1 MFDQRKALY
10 EQLEKTRG
18 SYVMVYVVGDRPG
31 METQMHPEV
40 IDFFVQHLDALPD
53 KGKLTLYLYSRGGV
67 TLAAWSIA
75 NLIRQ
80 FCKEFEVI
88 VPAKAHSAA
97 TLLCLSANTI
107 VMTKQATIGPID
119 PSVNTPLNPGIPG
132 APPSARVPVSVEA
145 IRGFIE
151 LARHELCIVGDA
163 NLKDVLVRLTEFVH
177 PLVLGEVFRT
187 QSQIKM
193 LARKLLSHQIKDDG
207 RMDKIV
213 SFLCSESGSHDYTI
227 NRKEAREDLGLN
239 IENPDD
245 DLYSL
250 IKRIY
255 DDVSRE
261 LELTLAFDANGMLG
275 REQQVS
281 YRLPRG
287 LIESLRGGS
296 HVFVSEGV
304 LQRQHV
310 QVAPGVSPQVGI
322 ADSRIFEGWRHFDA

>member
-18 SYVMVYVVGDRPG
+18 SHVMVYIVGDRPG

-40 IDFFVQHLDALPD
+40 IDFFVQHLDTLPD

-88 VPAKAHSAA
+88 VPAKAYSPA

-151 LARHELCIVGDA
+151 LARHELSIVDNA
-163 NLKDVLVRLTEFVH
+163 NLKDVLVRLTEYVH

-193 LARKLLSHQIKDDG
+193 LARKLLSHQIKDEG
-207 RMDKIV
+207 RMDK
-213 SFLCSESGSHDYTI
+213 
-227 NRKEAREDLGLN
+227 
-239 IENPDD
+239 
-245 DLYSL
+245 
-250 IKRIY
+250 
-255 DDVSRE
+255 
-261 LELTLAFDANGMLG
+261 
-275 REQQVS
+275 S
-281 YRLPRG
+281 YRFCAANRAVMT
-287 LIESLRGGS
+287 IR
-296 HVFVSEGV
+296 
-304 LQRQHV
+304 
-310 QVAPGVSPQVGI
+310 
-322 ADSRIFEGWRHFDA
+322 